1 MIDHCVAFFRSKQKE
16 EAYRIYVT
24 DTMKAMSEIIAK
36 TYGGNSPKYRYAE
49 IIGDNKTEQEER
61 RTPQE
66 IISNMKDKLSKMAG
80 D

>member
-1 MIDHCVAFFRSKQKE
+1 MIEHCVAFFRSKQKE

-24 DTMKAMSEIIAK
+24 DALKAMSEIIAK

-49 IIGDNKTEQEER
+49 IIQPGRPEVEEK
-61 RTPQE
+61 RTAQE
-66 IISNMKDKLSKMAG
+66 IISNISNKLNKMTG